1 VCPYCGKHHCHKRAD
16 GRFCCSECHK
26 NFSEKVGTI
35 FENTKID
42 LRKWF
47 MAMYLISSHKKG
59 ISSHQLARDIDV
71 TQKTA
76 WFILHKIRTLFAQD
90 DTIALE
96 GDVECDEVYI
106 GGKEKNKHESRRT
119 PGTQGRSTK
128 TKTPVFGMVQ
138 RGGKVIAVKCE
149 KTDSATLLP
158 LIGQF
163 IAEGSNVYTDELN
176 SYNGIDE
183 TKYTHKVVN
192 HGRNEYVKG
201 GDFTNTIEGFWGTLK
216 RMIEGIYHSITS
228 KYLQRYVDEAVYRY
242 NCRKMK
248 GCDCFRDMFAAYR
261 CGGLQYG
268 SNVRNGCLKVF
279 IINKGKVKS
288 MKSLK
293 KYMNNSRMDKIV
305 NEAVAQSIDSV
316 INEGIDF
323 DPHTKTVS
331 YNPSHEENV
340 DTSIEHNPT
349 MDGDIVPNVQ
359 VWSIFKRK
367 RGLRGDGNPLVYA
380 LKGEGGWT
388 FRDES
393 DRNAIEKQFD
403 AIATK
408 FATMYPVGVT
418 ILMPSGSELNMHI
431 ADVVMSKSRN
441 AELIKGVICKLTT
454 EEVDD
459 IVLDFNSKFRE
470 FYKDE
475 FNSKYYE
482 LGRYLDLMD
491 KERNGYFSRHLIK
504 NNQMR
509 DVLDSTLKLSDD
521 RFAEFA
527 NKINDQDVLIID
539 DTIRRGQSI
548 KEACQIMLESYAP
561 KSITV
566 LTLLSKLN

>member
-1 VCPYCGKHHCHKRAD
+1 
-16 GRFCCSECHK
+16 
-26 NFSEKVGTI
+26 
-35 FENTKID
+35 
-42 LRKWF
+42 
-47 MAMYLISSHKKG
+47 
-59 ISSHQLARDIDV
+59 
-71 TQKTA
+71 
-76 WFILHKIRTLFAQD
+76 
-90 DTIALE
+90 
-96 GDVECDEVYI
+96 
-106 GGKEKNKHESRRT
+106 
-119 PGTQGRSTK
+119 
-128 TKTPVFGMVQ
+128 
-138 RGGKVIAVKCE
+138 
-149 KTDSATLLP
+149 
-158 LIGQF
+158 
-163 IAEGSNVYTDELN
+163 
-176 SYNGIDE
+176 
-183 TKYTHKVVN
+183 
-192 HGRNEYVKG
+192 
-201 GDFTNTIEGFWGTLK
+201 
-216 RMIEGIYHSITS
+216 
-228 KYLQRYVDEAVYRY
+228 
-242 NCRKMK
+242 
-248 GCDCFRDMFAAYR
+248 
-261 CGGLQYG
+261 
-268 SNVRNGCLKVF
+268 
-279 IINKGKVKS
+279 
-288 MKSLK
+288 
-293 KYMNNSRMDKIV
+293 MDKIV

-491 KERNGYFSRHLIK
+491 KEGNGYFSRHLIK

-509 DVLDSTLKLSDD
+509 NVLDSTLKLSDD

-539 DTIRRGQSI
+539 DTISRGQSI

>member
-1 VCPYCGKHHCHKRAD
+1 
-16 GRFCCSECHK
+16 
-26 NFSEKVGTI
+26 
-35 FENTKID
+35 
-42 LRKWF
+42 
-47 MAMYLISSHKKG
+47 
-59 ISSHQLARDIDV
+59 
-71 TQKTA
+71 
-76 WFILHKIRTLFAQD
+76 
-90 DTIALE
+90 
-96 GDVECDEVYI
+96 
-106 GGKEKNKHESRRT
+106 
-119 PGTQGRSTK
+119 
-128 TKTPVFGMVQ
+128 
-138 RGGKVIAVKCE
+138 
-149 KTDSATLLP
+149 
-158 LIGQF
+158 
-163 IAEGSNVYTDELN
+163 
-176 SYNGIDE
+176 
-183 TKYTHKVVN
+183 
-192 HGRNEYVKG
+192 
-201 GDFTNTIEGFWGTLK
+201 
-216 RMIEGIYHSITS
+216 
-228 KYLQRYVDEAVYRY
+228 
-242 NCRKMK
+242 
-248 GCDCFRDMFAAYR
+248 
-261 CGGLQYG
+261 
-268 SNVRNGCLKVF
+268 
-279 IINKGKVKS
+279 

-293 KYMNNSRMDKIV
+293 KYMKNSRMNKIV
-305 NEAVAQSIDSV
+305 SEAVAQSIDSV

-408 FATMYPVGVT
+408 FATIYPVGVT

-482 LGRYLDLMD
+482 LGRYLDLME

-509 DVLDSTLKLSDD
+509 DVLDSTLKLSND

-527 NKINDQDVLIID
+527 NKINGQDILIID
-539 DTIRRGQSI
+539 DTISRGQSI

>member
-1 VCPYCGKHHCHKRAD
+1 
-16 GRFCCSECHK
+16 
-26 NFSEKVGTI
+26 
-35 FENTKID
+35 
-42 LRKWF
+42 
-47 MAMYLISSHKKG
+47 
-59 ISSHQLARDIDV
+59 
-71 TQKTA
+71 
-76 WFILHKIRTLFAQD
+76 
-90 DTIALE
+90 
-96 GDVECDEVYI
+96 
-106 GGKEKNKHESRRT
+106 
-119 PGTQGRSTK
+119 
-128 TKTPVFGMVQ
+128 
-138 RGGKVIAVKCE
+138 
-149 KTDSATLLP
+149 
-158 LIGQF
+158 
-163 IAEGSNVYTDELN
+163 
-176 SYNGIDE
+176 
-183 TKYTHKVVN
+183 
-192 HGRNEYVKG
+192 
-201 GDFTNTIEGFWGTLK
+201 
-216 RMIEGIYHSITS
+216 
-228 KYLQRYVDEAVYRY
+228 
-242 NCRKMK
+242 
-248 GCDCFRDMFAAYR
+248 
-261 CGGLQYG
+261 
-268 SNVRNGCLKVF
+268 
-279 IINKGKVKS
+279 

-367 RGLRGDGNPLVYA
+367 RGLRGDGNPLFYA

-539 DTIRRGQSI
+539 DTISRGQSI

-566 LTLLSKLN
+566 LTLLSKSN

>member
-1 VCPYCGKHHCHKRAD
+1 MKD
-16 GRFCCSECHK
+16 EI
-26 NFSEKVGTI
+26 N
-35 FENTKID
+35 
-42 LRKWF
+42 
-47 MAMYLISSHKKG
+47 
-59 ISSHQLARDIDV
+59 QL
-71 TQKTA
+71 
-76 WFILHKIRTLFAQD
+76 
-90 DTIALE
+90 
-96 GDVECDEVYI
+96 
-106 GGKEKNKHESRRT
+106 
-119 PGTQGRSTK
+119 
-128 TKTPVFGMVQ
+128 
-138 RGGKVIAVKCE
+138 
-149 KTDSATLLP
+149 
-158 LIGQF
+158 
-163 IAEGSNVYTDELN
+163 
-176 SYNGIDE
+176 
-183 TKYTHKVVN
+183 
-192 HGRNEYVKG
+192 
-201 GDFTNTIEGFWGTLK
+201 
-216 RMIEGIYHSITS
+216 
-228 KYLQRYVDEAVYRY
+228 
-242 NCRKMK
+242 
-248 GCDCFRDMFAAYR
+248 
-261 CGGLQYG
+261 
-268 SNVRNGCLKVF
+268 
-279 IINKGKVKS
+279 
-288 MKSLK
+288 
-293 KYMNNSRMDKIV
+293 V
-305 NEAVAQSIDSV
+305 NEAVAQAIDSA

-323 DPHTKTVS
+323 DPQAKTVS

-349 MDGDIVPNVQ
+349 MDVDIVPNVQ

-367 RGLRGDGNPLVYA
+367 KGLRGDGNPLVYA

-459 IVLDFNSKFRE
+459 IVLDFSSKFRE

-521 RFAEFA
+521 KFAEFA
-527 NKINDQDVLIID
+527 NKINDQDILIID
-539 DTIRRGQSI
+539 DTISRGQSI
-548 KEACQIMLESYAP
+548 KEVCQIISESYAP

-566 LTLLSKLN
+566 LTLLSKIK

>member
-1 VCPYCGKHHCHKRAD
+1 
-16 GRFCCSECHK
+16 
-26 NFSEKVGTI
+26 
-35 FENTKID
+35 
-42 LRKWF
+42 
-47 MAMYLISSHKKG
+47 
-59 ISSHQLARDIDV
+59 
-71 TQKTA
+71 
-76 WFILHKIRTLFAQD
+76 
-90 DTIALE
+90 
-96 GDVECDEVYI
+96 
-106 GGKEKNKHESRRT
+106 
-119 PGTQGRSTK
+119 
-128 TKTPVFGMVQ
+128 
-138 RGGKVIAVKCE
+138 
-149 KTDSATLLP
+149 
-158 LIGQF
+158 
-163 IAEGSNVYTDELN
+163 
-176 SYNGIDE
+176 
-183 TKYTHKVVN
+183 
-192 HGRNEYVKG
+192 
-201 GDFTNTIEGFWGTLK
+201 
-216 RMIEGIYHSITS
+216 
-228 KYLQRYVDEAVYRY
+228 
-242 NCRKMK
+242 
-248 GCDCFRDMFAAYR
+248 
-261 CGGLQYG
+261 
-268 SNVRNGCLKVF
+268 
-279 IINKGKVKS
+279 

-293 KYMNNSRMDKIV
+293 KYMNNSCMDKIV

-340 DTSIEHNPT
+340 DTSIERNPT
-349 MDGDIVPNVQ
+349 MDGNIVPNVQ

-367 RGLRGDGNPLVYA
+367 RGLRGDGNLLVYA

-539 DTIRRGQSI
+539 DTISRGQSI

>member
-1 VCPYCGKHHCHKRAD
+1 
-16 GRFCCSECHK
+16 
-26 NFSEKVGTI
+26 
-35 FENTKID
+35 
-42 LRKWF
+42 
-47 MAMYLISSHKKG
+47 
-59 ISSHQLARDIDV
+59 
-71 TQKTA
+71 
-76 WFILHKIRTLFAQD
+76 
-90 DTIALE
+90 
-96 GDVECDEVYI
+96 
-106 GGKEKNKHESRRT
+106 
-119 PGTQGRSTK
+119 
-128 TKTPVFGMVQ
+128 
-138 RGGKVIAVKCE
+138 
-149 KTDSATLLP
+149 
-158 LIGQF
+158 
-163 IAEGSNVYTDELN
+163 
-176 SYNGIDE
+176 
-183 TKYTHKVVN
+183 
-192 HGRNEYVKG
+192 
-201 GDFTNTIEGFWGTLK
+201 
-216 RMIEGIYHSITS
+216 
-228 KYLQRYVDEAVYRY
+228 
-242 NCRKMK
+242 
-248 GCDCFRDMFAAYR
+248 
-261 CGGLQYG
+261 
-268 SNVRNGCLKVF
+268 
-279 IINKGKVKS
+279 

-393 DRNAIEKQFD
+393 DRNAVEKQFD

-482 LGRYLDLMD
+482 LGRYLDLME

-527 NKINDQDVLIID
+527 NKINGQDILIID
-539 DTIRRGQSI
+539 DTISRGQSI

>member
-1 VCPYCGKHHCHKRAD
+1 
-16 GRFCCSECHK
+16 
-26 NFSEKVGTI
+26 
-35 FENTKID
+35 
-42 LRKWF
+42 
-47 MAMYLISSHKKG
+47 
-59 ISSHQLARDIDV
+59 
-71 TQKTA
+71 
-76 WFILHKIRTLFAQD
+76 
-90 DTIALE
+90 
-96 GDVECDEVYI
+96 
-106 GGKEKNKHESRRT
+106 
-119 PGTQGRSTK
+119 
-128 TKTPVFGMVQ
+128 
-138 RGGKVIAVKCE
+138 
-149 KTDSATLLP
+149 
-158 LIGQF
+158 
-163 IAEGSNVYTDELN
+163 
-176 SYNGIDE
+176 
-183 TKYTHKVVN
+183 
-192 HGRNEYVKG
+192 
-201 GDFTNTIEGFWGTLK
+201 
-216 RMIEGIYHSITS
+216 
-228 KYLQRYVDEAVYRY
+228 
-242 NCRKMK
+242 
-248 GCDCFRDMFAAYR
+248 
-261 CGGLQYG
+261 
-268 SNVRNGCLKVF
+268 
-279 IINKGKVKS
+279 

-316 INEGIDF
+316 INVGIDF

-340 DTSIEHNPT
+340 DTTIEHNPT

-482 LGRYLDLMD
+482 LGQYLDLMD
-491 KERNGYFSRHLIK
+491 KGRNGYFSRHLIK

-539 DTIRRGQSI
+539 DTISRGQSI

-566 LTLLSKLN
+566 LTLLSKLY

>member
-1 VCPYCGKHHCHKRAD
+1 
-16 GRFCCSECHK
+16 
-26 NFSEKVGTI
+26 
-35 FENTKID
+35 
-42 LRKWF
+42 
-47 MAMYLISSHKKG
+47 
-59 ISSHQLARDIDV
+59 
-71 TQKTA
+71 
-76 WFILHKIRTLFAQD
+76 
-90 DTIALE
+90 
-96 GDVECDEVYI
+96 
-106 GGKEKNKHESRRT
+106 
-119 PGTQGRSTK
+119 
-128 TKTPVFGMVQ
+128 
-138 RGGKVIAVKCE
+138 
-149 KTDSATLLP
+149 
-158 LIGQF
+158 
-163 IAEGSNVYTDELN
+163 
-176 SYNGIDE
+176 
-183 TKYTHKVVN
+183 
-192 HGRNEYVKG
+192 
-201 GDFTNTIEGFWGTLK
+201 
-216 RMIEGIYHSITS
+216 
-228 KYLQRYVDEAVYRY
+228 
-242 NCRKMK
+242 
-248 GCDCFRDMFAAYR
+248 
-261 CGGLQYG
+261 
-268 SNVRNGCLKVF
+268 
-279 IINKGKVKS
+279 

-418 ILMPSGSELNMHI
+418 ILMPSESELNMHI

-441 AELIKGVICKLTT
+441 AELIKGVVCKLTT

-482 LGRYLDLMD
+482 LGQYLDLMD

>member
-1 VCPYCGKHHCHKRAD
+1 
-16 GRFCCSECHK
+16 
-26 NFSEKVGTI
+26 
-35 FENTKID
+35 
-42 LRKWF
+42 
-47 MAMYLISSHKKG
+47 
-59 ISSHQLARDIDV
+59 
-71 TQKTA
+71 
-76 WFILHKIRTLFAQD
+76 
-90 DTIALE
+90 
-96 GDVECDEVYI
+96 
-106 GGKEKNKHESRRT
+106 
-119 PGTQGRSTK
+119 
-128 TKTPVFGMVQ
+128 
-138 RGGKVIAVKCE
+138 
-149 KTDSATLLP
+149 
-158 LIGQF
+158 
-163 IAEGSNVYTDELN
+163 
-176 SYNGIDE
+176 
-183 TKYTHKVVN
+183 
-192 HGRNEYVKG
+192 
-201 GDFTNTIEGFWGTLK
+201 
-216 RMIEGIYHSITS
+216 
-228 KYLQRYVDEAVYRY
+228 
-242 NCRKMK
+242 
-248 GCDCFRDMFAAYR
+248 
-261 CGGLQYG
+261 
-268 SNVRNGCLKVF
+268 
-279 IINKGKVKS
+279 

-431 ADVVMSKSRN
+431 ADVVMSESRN

-509 DVLDSTLKLSDD
+509 NVLDSTLKLSDD

-539 DTIRRGQSI
+539 DTISRGQSI

>member
-1 VCPYCGKHHCHKRAD
+1 
-16 GRFCCSECHK
+16 
-26 NFSEKVGTI
+26 
-35 FENTKID
+35 
-42 LRKWF
+42 
-47 MAMYLISSHKKG
+47 
-59 ISSHQLARDIDV
+59 
-71 TQKTA
+71 
-76 WFILHKIRTLFAQD
+76 
-90 DTIALE
+90 
-96 GDVECDEVYI
+96 
-106 GGKEKNKHESRRT
+106 
-119 PGTQGRSTK
+119 
-128 TKTPVFGMVQ
+128 
-138 RGGKVIAVKCE
+138 
-149 KTDSATLLP
+149 
-158 LIGQF
+158 
-163 IAEGSNVYTDELN
+163 
-176 SYNGIDE
+176 
-183 TKYTHKVVN
+183 
-192 HGRNEYVKG
+192 
-201 GDFTNTIEGFWGTLK
+201 
-216 RMIEGIYHSITS
+216 
-228 KYLQRYVDEAVYRY
+228 
-242 NCRKMK
+242 
-248 GCDCFRDMFAAYR
+248 
-261 CGGLQYG
+261 
-268 SNVRNGCLKVF
+268 
-279 IINKGKVKS
+279 

-323 DPHTKTVS
+323 DPNTKTVS

-388 FRDES
+388 FRNER
-393 DRNAIEKQFD
+393 DRIAIERQFD

-441 AELIKGVICKLTT
+441 AELIEGVICKLTT

-491 KERNGYFSRHLIK
+491 KERNGYFSRHLVK

-509 DVLDSTLKLSDD
+509 DVLDSTLKLSND

-527 NKINDQDVLIID
+527 NKINGQDVLIID
-539 DTIRRGQSI
+539 DTISRGQTI

-566 LTLLSKLN
+566 LTLLSKLY

>member
-1 VCPYCGKHHCHKRAD
+1 MKD
-16 GRFCCSECHK
+16 EI
-26 NFSEKVGTI
+26 N
-35 FENTKID
+35 
-42 LRKWF
+42 
-47 MAMYLISSHKKG
+47 
-59 ISSHQLARDIDV
+59 QL
-71 TQKTA
+71 
-76 WFILHKIRTLFAQD
+76 
-90 DTIALE
+90 
-96 GDVECDEVYI
+96 
-106 GGKEKNKHESRRT
+106 
-119 PGTQGRSTK
+119 
-128 TKTPVFGMVQ
+128 
-138 RGGKVIAVKCE
+138 
-149 KTDSATLLP
+149 
-158 LIGQF
+158 
-163 IAEGSNVYTDELN
+163 
-176 SYNGIDE
+176 
-183 TKYTHKVVN
+183 
-192 HGRNEYVKG
+192 
-201 GDFTNTIEGFWGTLK
+201 
-216 RMIEGIYHSITS
+216 
-228 KYLQRYVDEAVYRY
+228 
-242 NCRKMK
+242 
-248 GCDCFRDMFAAYR
+248 
-261 CGGLQYG
+261 
-268 SNVRNGCLKVF
+268 
-279 IINKGKVKS
+279 
-288 MKSLK
+288 
-293 KYMNNSRMDKIV
+293 V
-305 NEAVAQSIDSV
+305 NEAVAKAIDSV

-323 DPHTKTVS
+323 DPQAKTVS

-349 MDGDIVPNVQ
+349 KDGDIVPNIQ

-441 AELIKGVICKLTT
+441 AELIEGVICKLTT
-454 EEVDD
+454 EEVDE

-509 DVLDSTLKLSDD
+509 DVLDSTLKLSND

-527 NKINDQDVLIID
+527 NKINGQDVLIID
-539 DTIRRGQSI
+539 DTISRGQSI

-566 LTLLSKLN
+566 LTLLSKLS

>member
-1 VCPYCGKHHCHKRAD
+1 
-16 GRFCCSECHK
+16 
-26 NFSEKVGTI
+26 
-35 FENTKID
+35 
-42 LRKWF
+42 
-47 MAMYLISSHKKG
+47 M
-59 ISSHQLARDIDV
+59 
-71 TQKTA
+71 
-76 WFILHKIRTLFAQD
+76 
-90 DTIALE
+90 
-96 GDVECDEVYI
+96 
-106 GGKEKNKHESRRT
+106 KNK
-119 PGTQGRSTK
+119 
-128 TKTPVFGMVQ
+128 
-138 RGGKVIAVKCE
+138 
-149 KTDSATLLP
+149 
-158 LIGQF
+158 
-163 IAEGSNVYTDELN
+163 
-176 SYNGIDE
+176 
-183 TKYTHKVVN
+183 
-192 HGRNEYVKG
+192 
-201 GDFTNTIEGFWGTLK
+201 
-216 RMIEGIYHSITS
+216 
-228 KYLQRYVDEAVYRY
+228 
-242 NCRKMK
+242 
-248 GCDCFRDMFAAYR
+248 
-261 CGGLQYG
+261 
-268 SNVRNGCLKVF
+268 
-279 IINKGKVKS
+279 INQ
-288 MKSLK
+288 L
-293 KYMNNSRMDKIV
+293 V
-305 NEAVAQSIDSV
+305 NEAVAQAIDSV

-331 YNPSHEENV
+331 YNPSHEKNV

-459 IVLDFNSKFRE
+459 IVLDFNSKFRD

-475 FNSKYYE
+475 FNSKYFE

-527 NKINDQDVLIID
+527 NKINGQDVLIID
-539 DTIRRGQSI
+539 DTISRGQSI

-566 LTLLSKLN
+566 LTLLSKLY

>member
-1 VCPYCGKHHCHKRAD
+1 
-16 GRFCCSECHK
+16 
-26 NFSEKVGTI
+26 
-35 FENTKID
+35 
-42 LRKWF
+42 
-47 MAMYLISSHKKG
+47 
-59 ISSHQLARDIDV
+59 
-71 TQKTA
+71 
-76 WFILHKIRTLFAQD
+76 
-90 DTIALE
+90 
-96 GDVECDEVYI
+96 
-106 GGKEKNKHESRRT
+106 
-119 PGTQGRSTK
+119 
-128 TKTPVFGMVQ
+128 
-138 RGGKVIAVKCE
+138 
-149 KTDSATLLP
+149 
-158 LIGQF
+158 
-163 IAEGSNVYTDELN
+163 
-176 SYNGIDE
+176 
-183 TKYTHKVVN
+183 
-192 HGRNEYVKG
+192 
-201 GDFTNTIEGFWGTLK
+201 
-216 RMIEGIYHSITS
+216 
-228 KYLQRYVDEAVYRY
+228 
-242 NCRKMK
+242 
-248 GCDCFRDMFAAYR
+248 
-261 CGGLQYG
+261 
-268 SNVRNGCLKVF
+268 
-279 IINKGKVKS
+279 

-340 DTSIEHNPT
+340 DTTIEHNPT

-482 LGRYLDLMD
+482 LGQYLDLMD

-504 NNQMR
+504 NNLMR

>member
-1 VCPYCGKHHCHKRAD
+1 
-16 GRFCCSECHK
+16 
-26 NFSEKVGTI
+26 
-35 FENTKID
+35 
-42 LRKWF
+42 
-47 MAMYLISSHKKG
+47 
-59 ISSHQLARDIDV
+59 
-71 TQKTA
+71 
-76 WFILHKIRTLFAQD
+76 
-90 DTIALE
+90 
-96 GDVECDEVYI
+96 
-106 GGKEKNKHESRRT
+106 
-119 PGTQGRSTK
+119 
-128 TKTPVFGMVQ
+128 
-138 RGGKVIAVKCE
+138 
-149 KTDSATLLP
+149 
-158 LIGQF
+158 
-163 IAEGSNVYTDELN
+163 
-176 SYNGIDE
+176 
-183 TKYTHKVVN
+183 
-192 HGRNEYVKG
+192 
-201 GDFTNTIEGFWGTLK
+201 
-216 RMIEGIYHSITS
+216 
-228 KYLQRYVDEAVYRY
+228 
-242 NCRKMK
+242 
-248 GCDCFRDMFAAYR
+248 
-261 CGGLQYG
+261 
-268 SNVRNGCLKVF
+268 
-279 IINKGKVKS
+279 

-323 DPHTKTVS
+323 DPNTKTVS

-349 MDGDIVPNVQ
+349 MDVDIVPNVQ

-388 FRDES
+388 FRNER
-393 DRNAIEKQFD
+393 DRIAIERQFD

-459 IVLDFNSKFRE
+459 IVLDFSSKFRE

-527 NKINDQDVLIID
+527 NKINGQDVLIID
-539 DTIRRGQSI
+539 DTISRGQTI

-566 LTLLSKLN
+566 LTLLSKLY

>member
-1 VCPYCGKHHCHKRAD
+1 
-16 GRFCCSECHK
+16 
-26 NFSEKVGTI
+26 
-35 FENTKID
+35 
-42 LRKWF
+42 
-47 MAMYLISSHKKG
+47 
-59 ISSHQLARDIDV
+59 
-71 TQKTA
+71 
-76 WFILHKIRTLFAQD
+76 
-90 DTIALE
+90 
-96 GDVECDEVYI
+96 
-106 GGKEKNKHESRRT
+106 
-119 PGTQGRSTK
+119 
-128 TKTPVFGMVQ
+128 
-138 RGGKVIAVKCE
+138 
-149 KTDSATLLP
+149 
-158 LIGQF
+158 
-163 IAEGSNVYTDELN
+163 
-176 SYNGIDE
+176 
-183 TKYTHKVVN
+183 
-192 HGRNEYVKG
+192 
-201 GDFTNTIEGFWGTLK
+201 
-216 RMIEGIYHSITS
+216 
-228 KYLQRYVDEAVYRY
+228 
-242 NCRKMK
+242 
-248 GCDCFRDMFAAYR
+248 
-261 CGGLQYG
+261 
-268 SNVRNGCLKVF
+268 
-279 IINKGKVKS
+279 

-293 KYMNNSRMDKIV
+293 KYMNNSRMNKIV
-305 NEAVAQSIDSV
+305 NEAVAQSIDSL

-323 DPHTKTVS
+323 DPQTKTVS

-349 MDGDIVPNVQ
+349 KDGDIVPNVE

-380 LKGEGGWT
+380 LKGEEGWT

-509 DVLDSTLKLSDD
+509 DVLDSTLKLSND

-527 NKINDQDVLIID
+527 NKINGQDILIID
-539 DTIRRGQSI
+539 DTISRGQSI
-548 KEACQIMLESYAP
+548 KEACHIMMDSYAP